1 MLSMAKSALVLFF
14 QGRLF
19 ADQRK
24 ALALILAGIV
34 FTALICFG
42 LARLG
47 VPLWAAALVA
57 GFIGGGLQ
65 PVLLKKIRFR

>member
-1 MLSMAKSALVLFF
+1 MLSMARNALVLLF

-24 ALALILAGIV
+24 AALLIAAGVI
-34 FTALICFG
+34 FTALLCTI
-42 LARLG
+42 LAKAG
-47 VPLWAAALVA
+47 VALWAAALMA

-65 PVLLKKIRFR
+65 PWLLKTIKFR